1 MDLFQKNLFL
11 AFRGFESLRRM
22 DGSVLEGTICK
33 QFVMS
38 VKNRKNLKPCRGFKS
53 FRSLVFR
60 IQFMKKCVFG
70 SSNPST
76 RRKIENGS
84 MEIRKKLGAKKAE
97 KSLEISAFLVFSR
110 SDLNRPKDFSGA
122 LRLSPRAKASTPLEN
137 SSLSD
142 CFRRPYGLRSCFRV
156 FSYSL
161 PKQKKHPIG
170 CFSVAHSYKIDPYHK
185 FFRNRSMFQSQR
197 ID

>member
-1 MDLFQKNLFL
+1 MQKAFSLSSVGQYLGFAGSNPFVGSMDLFQKNLFL
-11 AFRGFESLRRM
+11 AFRGFESLRRR

-33 QFVMS
+33 QFVS
-38 VKNRKNLKPCRGFKS
+38 NAKNRKNLKPCRGFKS

-60 IQFMKKCVFG
+60 IRFMKKCVFG

-110 SDLNRPKDFSGA
+110 SDLNRPKDLAGA
-122 LRLSPRAKASTPLEN
+122 GGFEPATHGFGDRYST
-137 SSLSD
+137 S
-142 CFRRPYGLRSCFRV
+142 
-156 FSYSL
+156 
-161 PKQKKHPIG
+161 
-170 CFSVAHSYKIDPYHK
+170 
-185 FFRNRSMFQSQR
+185 
-197 ID
+197 

>member
-1 MDLFQKNLFL
+1 MPRAFDPWLFL
-11 AFRGFESLRRM
+11 CLQQVNIWFSWVQILFLYQWIYFEKTFLGFRGFDPYRRR

-76 RRKIENGS
+76 RRKTENGS

-110 SDLNRPKDFSGA
+110 SDLNRPKDLAWTKG
-122 LRLSPRAKASTPLEN
+122 KQEKN
-137 SSLSD
+137 S
-142 CFRRPYGLRSCFRV
+142 
-156 FSYSL
+156 
-161 PKQKKHPIG
+161 
-170 CFSVAHSYKIDPYHK
+170 
-185 FFRNRSMFQSQR
+185 
-197 ID
+197 